1 MAYFPGWE
9 YCLERGGKRME
20 EEKKLP
26 KLQPTSSQKI
36 RIEPP
41 KKNDLEPE
49 KIDIETKASE
59 GEGIS
64 GVTGEEET
72 LQVKT
77 DAVQDMG
84 LSPLWFGL
92 LAVSGVM
99 LLLTLYILI
108 IQSFHIAPIGPL
120 TKVAGG

>member
-1 MAYFPGWE
+1 
-9 YCLERGGKRME
+9 ME
-20 EEKKLP
+20 EDKKLP

-41 KKNDLEPE
+41 KKNNLDTE
-49 KIDIETKASE
+49 KIGIETKTSE
-59 GEGIS
+59 EEVLS
-64 GVTGEEET
+64 GVTGEEERLSAPLQET

-77 DAVQDMG
+77 DAMQDMG

-99 LLLTLYILI
+99 LLLTFYILI
-108 IQSFHIAPIGPL
+108 IQSFNMTPIGLLKPL
-120 TKVAGG
+120 MRVVGG

>member
-1 MAYFPGWE
+1 
-9 YCLERGGKRME
+9 ME

-26 KLQPTSSQKI
+26 RLQPTSSQKI

-64 GVTGEEET
+64 GVPGEEERLSAPLQET
-72 LQVKT
+72 LQVQT

-92 LAVSGVM
+92 LTVSGVM
-99 LLLTLYILI
+99 LLLTLYLLI